1 MFQYLNS
8 QYVFIFNLL
17 HPFSSL
23 CNENP
28 SEKLA
33 ESGLLQGFFLNTK
46 YRNEN
51 ARLYVLVDK
60 ICSIY
65 TRLHFAGNDV
75 VQPVTLNDIEGNGVI
90 DTEADATIIS
100 SDFPSVTGIDTKGFK
115 KACLINA
122 ENGAEMTAFGS
133 VTATLQIGSHTT
145 RWPVYVSSIR
155 DSVLIGMDL
164 LDSLDAVIYTRQGNL
179 RIGNEIISGTLS
191 GDGSVPVYSAV
202 LVHQYCWIP
211 PESDRIVIAR
221 VQVRRTGTLGVLD
234 SCDDELPSGI
244 LVGSCSKSSPCE
256 GNAFRK
262 SY

>member
-33 ESGLLQGFFLNTK
+33 ESGLLQCFFLNTK

-75 VQPVTLNDIEGNGVI
+75 VQPVTLNDIEGNGVV
-90 DTEADATIIS
+90 DTEADATT
-100 SDFPSVTGIDTKGFK
+100 FPLTFPVSLGLTL
-115 KACLINA
+115 KA
-122 ENGAEMTAFGS
+122 
-133 VTATLQIGSHTT
+133 
-145 RWPVYVSSIR
+145 
-155 DSVLIGMDL
+155 
-164 LDSLDAVIYTRQGNL
+164 
-179 RIGNEIISGTLS
+179 
-191 GDGSVPVYSAV
+191 
-202 LVHQYCWIP
+202 
-211 PESDRIVIAR
+211 
-221 VQVRRTGTLGVLD
+221 
-234 SCDDELPSGI
+234 
-244 LVGSCSKSSPCE
+244 SKRP
-256 GNAFRK
+256 A
-262 SY
+262 Y